1 MDREPPVNENRHPAV
16 LVVLVIIVALEA
28 LALAAATVWLAF
40 EIAVATP
47 DSLATAIA
55 LMVTTGVLAV
65 GVAWLAVGLA
75 RRKRGVRGGVVVWQ
89 ILQAAVGFGALQGI
103 FARPEVGWALVL
115 PAVAAFV
122 LVLTPAVT
130 AELGHA
136 DSPESVD
143 TRS

>member
-16 LVVLVIIVALEA
+16 LVVLVFIVALEA

-136 DSPESVD
+136 DSPESAD
-143 TRS
+143 TGS